1 MCDLKYPPFSVNPA
15 IGQITW
21 KHTKQSPYRALQLQH
36 RIHVHV
42 SVSDV
47 CIPLVT
53 EVKSSLELNK
63 LWHTT
68 MEQRSCASK
77 RSNKKSKFSRKILFM
92 RCPNRKAKSIVR
104 PKSCHHSIKPL
115 FTASEKMTSIHYTC
129 WTRMS
134 RSSSRHSRNLGGGTC
149 LIFFDGRQ
157 CADLIKKSSTRIEH
171 ATCGRQKKNIT
182 NPP

>member
-1 MCDLKYPPFSVNPA
+1 MRGKGSMLMCSDSSSCVRLKISTILCKSWNWPNYMETHSA
-15 IGQITW
+15 ES
-21 KHTKQSPYRALQLQH
+21 HTEHFNYNTH
-36 RIHVHV
+36 RIHVHVSVSV

-63 LWHTT
+63 VWHTT

-104 PKSCHHSIKPL
+104 PKSCHHSTKPL
-115 FTASEKMTSIHYTC
+115 SLPLKKWHQYITHVEPECPDYLAGIPEIWKVG
-129 WTRMS
+129 
-134 RSSSRHSRNLGGGTC
+134 LG
-149 LIFFDGRQ
+149 
-157 CADLIKKSSTRIEH
+157 
-171 ATCGRQKKNIT
+171 
-182 NPP
+182 